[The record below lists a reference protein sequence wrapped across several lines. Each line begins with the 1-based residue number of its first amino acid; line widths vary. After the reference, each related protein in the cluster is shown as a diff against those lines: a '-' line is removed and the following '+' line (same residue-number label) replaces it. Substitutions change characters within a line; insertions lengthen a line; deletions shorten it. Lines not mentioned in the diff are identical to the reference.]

1 VLIEIVVSSINSD
14 RKVAVDIV
22 MARMTARIVI
32 VASGWELVS
41 R

>member
-1 VLIEIVVSSINSD
+1 MLSEIVVSSRNSD

-22 MARMTARIVI
+22 MARMTARIVV
-32 VASGWELVS
+32 VASGWEFDS